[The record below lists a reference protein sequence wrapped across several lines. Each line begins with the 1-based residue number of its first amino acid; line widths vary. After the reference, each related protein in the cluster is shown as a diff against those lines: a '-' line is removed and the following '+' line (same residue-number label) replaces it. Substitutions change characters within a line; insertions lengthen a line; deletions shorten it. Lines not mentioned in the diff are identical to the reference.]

1 MNIKVG
7 DTITCTTPLHGGELL
22 YSFPTVAEVNDHHIV
37 DSRGFKWTHDGR
49 RINTTPS
56 HWQPYDALNLDLTS
70 ASVTGDTSS
79 RWVVYEPE
87 HEAMAAA
94 EVSRLKEAEIQRK
107 ADGQVK

>member
-7 DTITCTTPLHGGELL
+7 DTITCTTPIDGGATL
-22 YSFPTVAEVNDHHIV
+22 YWFPKVAEVTESYIL

-56 HWQPYDALNLDLTS
+56 HWQPHDALNLDLTS

-79 RWVVYEPE
+79 RWMAYEPE

-94 EVSRLKEAEIQRK
+94 EVSKMKEERK
-107 ADGQVK
+107 P